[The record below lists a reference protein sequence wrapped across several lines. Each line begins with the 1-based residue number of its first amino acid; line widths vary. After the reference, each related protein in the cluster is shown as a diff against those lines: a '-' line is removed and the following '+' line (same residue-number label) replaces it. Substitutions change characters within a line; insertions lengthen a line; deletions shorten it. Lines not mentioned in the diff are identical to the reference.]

1 MAGEAKER
9 KSARLLYREL
19 LELMRRIVTEE
30 RADEQAAKRFEYLAT
45 VRYAVPGPIPGRY
58 TVEVSMDLNDPYVMN
73 QPEAFEGLMDKA
85 LEIAFASDPD
95 TAFMLIGAV
104 RLLRADALHENDALP
119 PDKKQT
125 IEPWS

>member
-1 MAGEAKER
+1 MC
-9 KSARLLYREL
+9 SA
-19 LELMRRIVTEE
+19 
-30 RADEQAAKRFEYLAT
+30 
-45 VRYAVPGPIPGRY
+45 
-58 TVEVSMDLNDPYVMN
+58 
-73 QPEAFEGLMDKA
+73 
-85 LEIAFASDPD
+85 IAFASDPD